1 MSRLIDHLQ
10 RQVESSRRLLAIVL
24 AQSAAIRRRDVE
36 TILASL
42 ADVQSEMAYRARI
55 ETERESL
62 IQSAAAE
69 RRVAPETVDLEAM
82 LVGKPEAEATQ
93 ARVHSAELIGLV
105 TEIGRVHEQNRLLL
119 RQELAFLDH
128 LMRILSRTPQ
138 AGYSPRGWTS
148 PPQRLNIVDARA

>member
-1 MSRLIDHLQ
+1 MSRLVDHLQ

-42 ADVQSEMAYRARI
+42 SDVQAEMAYRARI

-69 RRVAPETVDLEAM
+69 RSVAPETVDLEAM
-82 LVGKPEAEATQ
+82 LVGK
-93 ARVHSAELIGLV
+93 SG
-105 TEIGRVHEQNRLLL
+105 G
-119 RQELAFLDH
+119 
-128 LMRILSRTPQ
+128 
-138 AGYSPRGWTS
+138 
-148 PPQRLNIVDARA
+148 